1 MTRTYASA
9 IAFSFATLFA
19 GQAMAA
25 NSNTALTREQ
35 VKAELAEAIQTGN
48 VVTGESSAR
57 LNEQFPQVFGQQQAS
72 SVTRSQVQAELAQAI
87 QAGNVVVGESSV
99 RVNEAFPHNYATQS
113 NVASKS
119 RDEVRAELAEAAS
132 TGQLYRNIEA

>member
-19 GQAMAA
+19 GQAMAV
-25 NSNTALTREQ
+25 NGDTSLTREQ
-35 VKAELAEAIQTGN
+35 VKAELAEAVRTGN

-57 LNEQFPQVFGQQQAS
+57 LNEQFPQVFGQQAS

-99 RVNEAFPHNYATQS
+99 RVNEAFPQNYATES
-113 NVASKS
+113 NVAGKS
-119 RDEVRAELAEAAS
+119 REEVKAELAEAAS
-132 TGQLYRNIEA
+132 TGQLDLNIEA

>member
-9 IAFSFATLFA
+9 IAFSFATLFS

-48 VVTGESSAR
+48 VVTGESSVR
-57 LNEQFPQVFGQQQAS
+57 LSEANPQNYPS
-72 SVTRSQVQAELAQAI
+72 S
-87 QAGNVVVGESSV
+87 
-99 RVNEAFPHNYATQS
+99 S

-119 RDEVRAELAEAAS
+119 REEVKAELAEAAS